1 MVIISYTPE
10 EPIPSNHPPPH
21 SPPAILEETRTFIQE
36 SYKVLVAQRTKGRVY
51 FLFLA
56 FQRPPNGA
64 VLGLEETRWSWSTDP
79 ICLWS
84 YWAASQGLQSV
95 KRAGSGFH
103 DLNGFLVERLTCLS
117 RDEFKIPA
125 LTCMYRLVCVS
136 LGGRCIFCVP
146 PKHALCFCVS
156 KVPFHAHGFPS
167 ISISFPLVTMP
178 TKILWIFEPQF
189 KGHFPTRVPGLF

>member
-1 MVIISYTPE
+1 MLRATNGDHFVHSRGAH
-10 EPIPSNHPPPH
+10 SKQPPPR
-21 SPPAILEETRTFIQE
+21 PTPPLPAILEETRTFIQE
-36 SYKVLVAQRTKGRVY
+36 SYKVLVAQGTKGRVY

-64 VLGLEETRWSWSTDP
+64 VLGLEEIQWSWSTDP

-95 KRAGSGFH
+95 KRAGPGFH

-125 LTCMYRLVCVS
+125 NIQC
-136 LGGRCIFCVP
+136 
-146 PKHALCFCVS
+146 
-156 KVPFHAHGFPS
+156 
-167 ISISFPLVTMP
+167 P
-178 TKILWIFEPQF
+178 T
-189 KGHFPTRVPGLF
+189 